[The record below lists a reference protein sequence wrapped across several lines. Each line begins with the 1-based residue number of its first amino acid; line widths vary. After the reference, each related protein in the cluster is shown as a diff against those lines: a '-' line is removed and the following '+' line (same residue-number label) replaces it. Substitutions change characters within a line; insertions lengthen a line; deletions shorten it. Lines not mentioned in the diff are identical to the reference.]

1 MDSSGNHPV
10 HCRSGKDDPY
20 SGAYGG
26 DNEQAH
32 KGPAFIDTG
41 TGQRAVCGRN
51 CRECAYGCKQS
62 TGDFEAD
69 DIRSVLDKLN
79 EREQKVLRM
88 RFGLDDGKEHTLE
101 EVGQELHVTRE
112 RIRQIE
118 AKALRKLRQSGK
130 SAGLEGYLN
139 Q

>member
-1 MDSSGNHPV
+1 MTYTKGFKFSTYATWWIRQAITRC

-51 CRECAYGCKQS
+51 CREMCIS
-62 TGDFEAD
+62 DVNRVRE
-69 DIRSVLDKLN
+69 ILKLAQ
-79 EREQKVLRM
+79 ETVSLETPV
-88 RFGLDDGKEHTLE
+88 GKRRGEP
-101 EVGQELHVTRE
+101 
-112 RIRQIE
+112 
-118 AKALRKLRQSGK
+118 SG
-130 SAGLEGYLN
+130 
-139 Q
+139 